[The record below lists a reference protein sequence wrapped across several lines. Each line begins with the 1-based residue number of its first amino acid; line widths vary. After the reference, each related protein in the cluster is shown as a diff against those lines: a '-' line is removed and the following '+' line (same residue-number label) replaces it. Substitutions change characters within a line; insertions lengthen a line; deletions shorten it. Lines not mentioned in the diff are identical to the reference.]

1 MHVLLT
7 PITSDF
13 AAHPLLFLALEY
25 RGLLPVSVSPPSH
38 IPRPFMQLSI
48 LARHSSSIKIKGK
61 FNKKS
66 RVNKRGWTTK
76 CHPLPAIE
84 LSEILL
90 KNYAGI

>member
-1 MHVLLT
+1 
-7 PITSDF
+7 
-13 AAHPLLFLALEY
+13 
-25 RGLLPVSVSPPSH
+25 
-38 IPRPFMQLSI
+38 MQLSI
-48 LARHSSSIKIKGK
+48 LTRHSSSIKIKGK